1 MSPRAAMREAEMVA
15 RAGALLKERDQLIG
29 ALKDLSCRLA
39 DEADA
44 AHKRIAELEAALTEI
59 RDILPL
65 VNDEY
70 ARRVFRI
77 AANAV
82 EPKR

>member
-1 MSPRAAMREAEMVA
+1 MMAHDTPHSLA
-15 RAGALLKERDQLIG
+15 
-29 ALKDLSCRLA
+29 CR
-39 DEADA
+39 
-44 AHKRIAELEAALTEI
+44 RIAELEAALTEI
-59 RDILPL
+59 RDTLPL

-82 EPKR
+82 EPEPK